1 MLSLYYKHRE
11 QETEGMKNPYE
22 IRLDVLK
29 MAKEILDKQY
39 EANLQAAK
47 DAITFMKEAG
57 KPYGNF
63 PAPGD
68 SYIPEMY
75 KPEAVM
81 EKAQELY
88 QFIIKKD

>member
-11 QETEGMKNPYE
+11 QDTDMKNPYE

-29 MAKEILDKQY
+29 MAKEMLDKQY
-39 EANLQAAK
+39 EANLQIAK
-47 DAITFMKEAG
+47 DTIAFAKEAG

-63 PAPGD
+63 D
-68 SYIPEMY
+68 SYIPDMY
-75 KPEAVM
+75 KPENVM

>member
-1 MLSLYYKHRE
+1 
-11 QETEGMKNPYE
+11 MKNPYE

-29 MAKEILDKQY
+29 MAKEMLDKQY
-39 EANLQAAK
+39 EANYEAAK
-47 DAITFMKEAG
+47 QSIEFMKEAG

-63 PAPGD
+63 D
-68 SYIPEMY
+68 SYIPDMY
-75 KPEAVM
+75 KPENVM

>member
-1 MLSLYYKHRE
+1 MLYFYYKDRE
-11 QETEGMKNPYE
+11 QETEQMKNPYE

-39 EANLQAAK
+39 EANYQMAK
-47 DAITFMKEAG
+47 QSVEFMKEAG
-57 KPYGNF
+57 KPFTGNI
-63 PAPGD
+63 D
-68 SYIPEMY
+68 SYLPDMY
-75 KPEAVM
+75 KPENVM

>member
-11 QETEGMKNPYE
+11 QDTEEMKNPYE

-29 MAKEILDKQY
+29 MAKEMMDRQY
-39 EANLQAAK
+39 EANYEAAMQSIK
-47 DAITFMKEAG
+47 FMKEAG
-57 KPYGNF
+57 KPFTGNF
-63 PAPGD
+63 D
-68 SYIPEMY
+68 SYVPDMY
-75 KPEAVM
+75 KPESVM

>member
-11 QETEGMKNPYE
+11 QDTDMKNPYE

-29 MAKEILDKQY
+29 MAKEMLDKQY
-39 EANLQAAK
+39 EANLQIAK
-47 DAITFMKEAG
+47 DSVAFMKEAG
-57 KPYGNF
+57 KPYGSF
-63 PAPGD
+63 D
-68 SYIPEMY
+68 SYLPNMY
-75 KPEAVM
+75 KPEHVM

>member
-11 QETEGMKNPYE
+11 QETEEMKNPYE

-39 EANLQAAK
+39 EANLELTKQT
-47 DAITFMKEAG
+47 IEFMKEAG
-57 KPYGNF
+57 KPYVGQAN
-63 PAPGD
+63 

-75 KPEAVM
+75 KPETVM